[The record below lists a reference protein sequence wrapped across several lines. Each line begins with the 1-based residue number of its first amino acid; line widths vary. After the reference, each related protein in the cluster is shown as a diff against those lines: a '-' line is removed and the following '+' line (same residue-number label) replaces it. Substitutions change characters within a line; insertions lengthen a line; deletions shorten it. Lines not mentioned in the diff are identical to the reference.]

1 VDKISDEELWR
12 THERGR
18 EQLVAFARPKLI
30 AQLKNRGASA
40 AEIKDAENALNPE
53 TLTIGFARRFATYK
67 RGTLLLRNSERLRRI
82 ISDKTRPVQFIF
94 AGKAHPKDEPGKEFI
109 RRIIHFARDPEIRHR
124 VIFLENY
131 DISVARSMVRGVDV
145 WLNTPR
151 RPLEACGTSG
161 MKAALNG
168 ALNLSI
174 LDGWWCEGYK
184 PNLGWAIGKGEEY
197 DNEELQ
203 DDIEA
208 NALYNILEQKVIP
221 MFYDEGPSGV
231 PHEWVSYMKE
241 SMKALGPVFST
252 NRMTFE
258 YLEKFYLPA
267 ELGSEE
273 MKRDNYQ
280 AARKSALWKEKIRK
294 NWTQV
299 QFIEVLSENGEGHQ
313 VEDFHR
319 VSVKI
324 KIGRLSPDD
333 LTVEL
338 YYGRL
343 NEKREIMEGETL
355 ELEFSALEKDGI
367 AIFQGQIP
375 LKSSGRFGFRARALP
390 NKNKM
395 SGYHPVSV
403 LWE

>member
-1 VDKISDEELWR
+1 
-12 THERGR
+12 
-18 EQLVAFARPKLI
+18 
-30 AQLKNRGASA
+30 
-40 AEIKDAENALNPE
+40 
-53 TLTIGFARRFATYK
+53 
-67 RGTLLLRNSERLRRI
+67 
-82 ISDKTRPVQFIF
+82 
-94 AGKAHPKDEPGKEFI
+94 
-109 RRIIHFARDPEIRHR
+109 